1 MVKNNE
7 IYIRD
12 IRKAIDKIEGYLKN
26 TDFARFKQEEM
37 RHDAV
42 IRQLEII
49 GEAANKLSKEFSK
62 KNSDFPLKEAVGMRN
77 FLIHAYDDVD
87 LRVVWKTIQEDLPLL
102 KESIKSLN

>member
-1 MVKNNE
+1 MVKNNGV
-7 IYIRD
+7 YIRD
-12 IRKAIDKIEGYLKN
+12 IQKAIDKIEGYLKN
-26 TDFARFKQEEM
+26 IDFASFKKEEM

-62 KNSDFPLKEAVGMRN
+62 QNPEFPLKEAVGMRN

-87 LRVVWKTIQEDLPLL
+87 LAVVWKTTQEDLPLI
-102 KESIKSLN
+102 KKNIKSLK